1 MSKSPQQQVLLCK
14 CFERTSRQ
22 KNVTVQSKLKIA
34 KNSNRDS
41 TSNRRAAPNA
51 RMKNLLVWLKSK
63 ISIQFE
69 DQLCSCTPR
78 NLIIVDDDVLL
89 ALQDGLDYALHGYVQ
104 HVLCAIEDTCA
115 LLHENQGIA

>member
-1 MSKSPQQQVLLCK
+1 MSVKITSTTNSPVQM
-14 CFERTSRQ
+14 FR
-22 KNVTVQSKLKIA
+22 KNLSTKIVTVQSKLKIA

-51 RMKNLLVWLKSK
+51 RMKNLLVWSKSK

-78 NLIIVDDDVLL
+78 HLIIV
-89 ALQDGLDYALHGYVQ
+89 
-104 HVLCAIEDTCA
+104 EDTCA
-115 LLHENQGIA
+115 LLHENQSIA